1 MANLLNQP
9 APQQAAPT
17 YSQAD
22 IRAAQAETAAQLLA
36 AENQRLQQAAL
47 YRPPVQ
53 QAPRPM
59 GPDPLKL
66 YAEKN
71 LTLTADE
78 NARLM
83 DQGIRGRARYEAA
96 NAVEQA
102 KQELRGEMAFENQKM
117 ALDSIL
123 AANPDMAQDAEGYA
137 AAIGKA
143 QFRTSNQN
151 LDPIATAR
159 LAAQIYRQE
168 RAQYQQQVPYV
179 EGAGRPQAGFGQAAP
194 ETPKANFYQE
204 FYGGA
209 NTDEEL
215 IDKPWNNDEQV
226 LIYLDGKNAELETMG
241 AEPMKSK
248 IRDVQGE
255 TMMRRSRT
263 KQRGAA

>member
-9 APQQAAPT
+9 QPAPT

-22 IRAAQAETAAQLLA
+22 IRAAQAETAAQMLA

-53 QAPRPM
+53 AAPRPM
-59 GPDPLKL
+59 GPDPLKV
-66 YAEKN
+66 YAESN
-71 LTLTADE
+71 LTKTAEE
-78 NARLM
+78 NARML

-102 KQELRGEMAFENQKM
+102 KQELRGEMAYENQKM

-151 LDPIATAR
+151 MDPIATAR

-168 RAQYQQQVPYV
+168 RMQYQQQVPYT
-179 EGAGRPQAGFGQAAP
+179 EGAGRPMAGNQAQADA
-194 ETPKANFYQE
+194 PKAVTFYQKL
-204 FYGGA
+204 YGGED
-209 NTDEEL
+209 TDEEL
-215 IDKPWNNDEQV
+215 IDKPWDEEQQKF
-226 LIYLDGKNAELETMG
+226 IYLDGKNNELIQMG
-241 AEPMKSK
+241 ADPLQSK
-248 IRDVQGE
+248 IRDVRGE
-255 TMMRRSRT
+255 ALKGRARA